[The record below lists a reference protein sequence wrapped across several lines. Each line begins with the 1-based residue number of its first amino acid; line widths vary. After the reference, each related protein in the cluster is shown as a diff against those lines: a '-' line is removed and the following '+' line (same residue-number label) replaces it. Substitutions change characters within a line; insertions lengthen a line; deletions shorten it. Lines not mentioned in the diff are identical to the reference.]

1 MFSCID
7 TSQLSSSQLSTLAN
21 ASLFSDSQ
29 IENMNDQLFEQQEVR
44 KQKLTNDMGDDQ
56 DNQDGSRK
64 NEDNKQA

>member
-1 MFSCID
+1 M
-7 TSQLSSSQLSTLAN
+7 SQLSSTQLSTLAN

>member
-1 MFSCID
+1 M
-7 TSQLSSSQLSTLAN
+7 SQLSSTQLSTLAN

-29 IENMNDQLFEQQEVR
+29 IENMNDQLFEQQEAR